1 MLPITLIVR
10 SDEVGYDRPCSASCN
25 KIKLQS
31 NKTFSA
37 WTIPGLRL
45 INIMTYVILSLL
57 YDSLDYAQSEK
68 ILLFMFMLMLDLSR
82 LFLHAGHVKP
92 TALLLLYAGHCKVGY
107 SHAGHV
113 EQYLMLGM
121 TKISYINCLIS
132 STPSVAHYCH

>member
-45 INIMTYVILSLL
+45 IIFMTYVIPSLL
-57 YDSLDYAQSEK
+57 YESLDYAQSEK
-68 ILLFMFMLMLDLSR
+68 NTPV
-82 LFLHAGHVKP
+82 HVYAHVGPIKAFSSCRACKTNCP
-92 TALLLLYAGHCKVGY
+92 TALMQATVK
-107 SHAGHV
+107 
-113 EQYLMLGM
+113 
-121 TKISYINCLIS
+121 
-132 STPSVAHYCH
+132 